1 MPARKQY
8 TFRRWTVTYHLPDD
22 LASDLSEYQVAIKE
36 AKGDD
41 LDRINKAVFEILAPL
56 WNFDSGKFT
65 SWVFQV
71 EECPGTARLH
81 IQGYCSFKDAITRTA
96 VSKILFMSG
105 VHLEPAHSDAQTNFK
120 YCTKKD
126 SRVFGPWAFGDFG
139 GPGHRSD
146 LDALYAMAEQ
156 HATGR
161 EMLQQLGAK
170 GMRHL
175 YLYQKTTRVLL
186 EDDDADARIMAARDA
201 RRQTVA
207 EGAARA
213 RVRHVSDEEQT
224 ESDESD
230 DDDQPF
236 GDFTQ

>member
-1 MPARKQY
+1 MPRKQY
-8 TFRRWTVTYHLPDD
+8 TFRRWTITYHLPDE
-22 LASDLSEYQVAIKE
+22 LATELMDFQVEVKRDE
-36 AKGDD
+36 TTR
-41 LDRINKAVFEILAPL
+41 DRVNQAVFGLLSPL
-56 WNFDSGKFT
+56 WNFESHKYV
-65 SWVFQV
+65 SWVFQI
-71 EECPGTARLH
+71 EECPGTSRLH
-81 IQGYCSFKDAITRTA
+81 IQGYASFKDAITRTA
-96 VSKILFMSG
+96 VTKLVNMPG

-126 SRVFGPWAFGDFG
+126 SRVFGPWAYGDFG

-186 EDDDADARIMAARDA
+186 EDDDADARILAARES
-201 RRQTVA
+201 RQKAVSK
-207 EGAARA
+207 GAALA
-213 RVRHVSDEEQT
+213 RVRHVEDEESESECEPSDSDE
-224 ESDESD
+224 
-230 DDDQPF
+230 PY
-236 GDFTQ
+236 GDFTS